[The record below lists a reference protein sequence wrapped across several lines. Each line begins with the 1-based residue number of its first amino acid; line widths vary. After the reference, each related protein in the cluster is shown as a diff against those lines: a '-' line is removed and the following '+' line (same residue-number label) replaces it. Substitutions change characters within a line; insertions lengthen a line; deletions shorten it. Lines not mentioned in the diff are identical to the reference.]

1 MDPSAASSRH
11 SLVYTL
17 SFALALTSSGCK
29 KHGTEAKQAAPQAA
43 AQSAA
48 PVTPQPAAA
57 ASPAPVPVQVPLE
70 TDPLYQQALQL
81 ASTDLRKAMAVLEA
95 EIAKAPDA
103 PQSAPYYLLLGKL
116 KKRYEEACA
125 NGNQPPPGQPV
136 QPCSDFREYA
146 QSRPTEFFG
155 DEPSGSYL
163 YTGIHFT
170 EVQKRFPSS
179 AFAVDAAYET
189 TNLAQGGECE
199 GQLVCYIES
208 GFAPMQK
215 FLQNYPDSPHT
226 EQALQRADDAF
237 RKTLWGDRWK
247 TDWTEVTDPNKAT
260 NFYDPADLKRLVQEY
275 EDLAEKLPPRFRA
288 RPWETVAYYRNRF
301 GETDRARA
309 LYQKIVLQ
317 FPDYENISEA
327 RRNLA
332 ALTR

>member
-1 MDPSAASSRH
+1 MNPSAAPSRQP
-11 SLVYTL
+11 LVCTL
-17 SFALALTSSGCK
+17 SFALALASGGCK
-29 KHGTEAKQAAPQAA
+29 KHSSEAKQAAPQAA

-48 PVTPQPAAA
+48 PETPQPAPVAPP
-57 ASPAPVPVQVPLE
+57 PAPVPVAVE
-70 TDPLYQQALQL
+70 SDPIYQQALQL

-95 EIAKAPDA
+95 SIAKAPDA

-116 KKRYEEACA
+116 KQRYEEACQ
-125 NGNQPPPGQPV
+125 NGNEPPAGQPA

-146 QSRPTEFFG
+146 QSRPTEYYG

-170 EVQKRFPSS
+170 EVQRRFPSS
-179 AFAVDAAYET
+179 TFAIDAAYET

-215 FLQNYPDSPHT
+215 FLQRYPDSPHSQ
-226 EQALQRADDAF
+226 QALQRADDAF

-247 TDWTEVTDPNKAT
+247 TEWTEVTDPNKAT
-260 NFYDPADLKRLVQEY
+260 SFYDPADLKRLVQEY
-275 EDLAEKLPPRFRA
+275 EDLAEKLPARFRA

-309 LYQKIVLQ
+309 LYQKIVQQ
-317 FPDYENISEA
+317 FPDYENISEV

-332 ALTR
+332 ALTS